1 MLIASWLSQSVMNAV
16 KTVKIL
22 LLDRHL
28 LQGSKGAS
36 IKLPIVGILCAILP
50 KCLAYSTCIAACL

>member
-1 MLIASWLSQSVMNAV
+1 MLIASWLSQSVMNA
-16 KTVKIL
+16 VKIL